1 MVERYEDISFMKFLD
16 NDLSVQGLSTSE
28 AWDIY
33 IVKVKGRL
41 QSELKDFTK

>member
-1 MVERYEDISFMKFLD
+1 MVERFEDMSFMKFID
-16 NDLSVQGLSTSE
+16 NDLSVQGLTTSE

-41 QSELKDFTK
+41 QSELQDFTK